1 MIRNTKYDVQRALF
15 NHPYRIGKDTTNQG
29 GGKIEME
36 FGISEKYFFA
46 VDARRT
52 PIAHQISFPQT
63 NYYFPIVELV

>member
-29 GGKIEME
+29 GKKIEME

-46 VDARRT
+46 RRR
-52 PIAHQISFPQT
+52 ST
-63 NYYFPIVELV
+63 NANRSSDFLPANKLLLSYR